1 MLPAPT
7 AAALDAYLADR
18 AATSTGPAVGPLV
31 ATATVAGSI
40 RRAVEARAPPGPR
53 RRHSLLGAVV
63 PALASHTAI
72 IPGPRR
78 RRGAALRN
86 MQDYAGHRD
95 SRTTRRYDGAR
106 DTLDRNAAYALTAYF
121 A

>member
-7 AAALDAYLADR
+7 AAALDAYLTDR
-18 AATSTGPAVGPLV
+18 AATSTGPTVGPLL
-31 ATATVAGSI
+31 ATANGGRLDQARCGSSC
-40 RRAVEARAPPGPR
+40 AAWPAPPAFPPGRSCPHTR
-53 RRHSLLGAVV
+53 FVTPPSPL
-63 PALASHTAI
+63 ALDA
-72 IPGPRR
+72 
-78 RRGAALRN
+78 GAALRD

-95 SRTTRRYDGAR
+95 SRTTRRYDRAR